1 MLNES
6 FYIDGV
12 DARSVGIYLQKPVEF
27 SEPVPIIKST
37 SIPGRNGDFFYET
50 GAFKNRTGSA
60 NCFAMLTGDVGRPL
74 LAINN
79 YLFAKRGYRKLETS
93 DDLEHY
99 WMARVKSGAKIEQ
112 RLRTLA
118 PFKLSFDCMPQR
130 FLKSGE
136 EKISVT
142 GGRAYLNNPYSQT
155 ALPLIIA
162 YGNGSGGVS
171 INERVVVINFIDGVL
186 NLDSDIQNA
195 YNDNGDQNSNIVA
208 PEFPVLE
215 SGINHVYFYGDIE
228 RIEIIPRWWEL

>member
-12 DARSVGIYLQKPVEF
+12 DARSVGIHLQKPVEF

-50 GAFKNRTGSA
+50 GAFKNRTGTA

-136 EKISVT
+136 NKILLPNN
-142 GGRAYLNNPYSQT
+142 AYLNNPYGQT
-155 ALPLIIA
+155 ALPLITV
-162 YGNGSGGVS
+162 YGNGSGGIS
-171 INERVVVINFIDGVL
+171 INDKVVVINFINGAL

-195 YNDNGDQNSNIVA
+195 YNDEGNQNSNIVA